1 MQDAT
6 ESSLRTEI
14 ERLRME
20 NARLKAAEC
29 QSDQAEAALRESER
43 RYRHLVDHANDILYR
58 TDRGGHFTYF
68 NPAAVRMTGYSA
80 EEILGRLYLDLIH
93 PDHRREA
100 KKLYVQQIKER
111 IPNTYF
117 EYPAV
122 RKDGNLLWLGQNVQL
137 VFEKGEVAGVQA
149 VARDITQR
157 REAEDRLRRAY
168 AELGRRVEART
179 AELRA
184 INESLEQEVAA
195 RQRVVERQRRLMQ
208 IAAAI
213 PANTALTDILRMVYD
228 AIMEV
233 GGFDRCGVLLYD
245 RESKV
250 LRGAWG
256 TSREGQPEDISHDVS
271 SVQEDY
277 PAVTDLFAGRLDYLL
292 SADYTTQHAVP
303 PGDAMYG
310 VHAHAAVPLRVG
322 QEVVGIVGVDNLLRD
337 APITEEEVAELL
349 PFVQLAA
356 VALYNARLFE
366 ELRQA
371 QEALFHSE
379 KLRAIGELASGVAHN
394 VNNVLQ
400 SVMGYA
406 ELIPMEDDPD
416 VIHAYAQTILNA
428 AAQGAEIVRRMKQFA
443 RKEMEPNRA
452 VFDLAEAAWD
462 AIELTRPAW
471 HNRAVG
477 LGASIEVITALQPQ
491 MWVFGVASEIREVLV
506 NLIKNA
512 VDAMA
517 EGGTL
522 HLHGFVENSQA
533 VLEVADTGPGMEEA
547 VRQRIFEPF
556 FTTKRMGQGVGLG
569 LSVAWGIVVRH
580 QGILTVQSAPG
591 QGTVFH
597 LRLPRVD
604 QAVIGTEAE
613 TREPGLA
620 GARLLLVED
629 EEPVAGSLA
638 RGLQASG
645 AVVAVASDAEQALR
659 WLEAHSA
666 ECEIVVSDHGMGGL
680 TGIELLRRVRDLYPH
695 LRRVLLSGWGAQVP
709 GDVDTAPAELI
720 LSKPIEKNA
729 LVAAL
734 RGLCASEATL
744 KSG

>member
-1 MQDAT
+1 MQDPS
-6 ESSLRTEI
+6 ESALRNEL
-14 ERLRME
+14 ERLRAE

-29 QSDQAEAALRESER
+29 QRDQAEAALRESER

-58 TDRGGHFTYF
+58 ADKGGHFTYF
-68 NPAAVRMTGYSA
+68 NPAAVRLMGYSA

-93 PDHRREA
+93 PDYRREA
-100 KKLYVQQIKER
+100 KKLYVRQIKEQ

-122 RKDGNLLWLGQNVQL
+122 RKDGSLLWLGQNVQL
-137 VFEKGEVAGVQA
+137 VVERGEVTGIQA

-157 REAEDRLRRAY
+157 REAEIQLQRAY
-168 AELGRRVEART
+168 AELERRVAART

-184 INESLEQEVAA
+184 INESLKQEIAA
-195 RQRVVERQRRLMQ
+195 RQRAVERQRRLMQ

-213 PANTALTDILRMVYD
+213 PASTALTDILRMVYD

-245 RESKV
+245 RETKA

-256 TSREGQPEDISHDVS
+256 TDRDGQPEDISHH
-271 SVQEDY
+271 VQFVREDH
-277 PAVTDLFAGRLDYLL
+277 PSVTDLFEGRLDYLL
-292 SADYTTQHAVP
+292 SADYTAQHAVT
-303 PGDAMYG
+303 PGDPMYG

-322 QEVVGIVGVDNLLRD
+322 QEVVGIVSVDNLLRD
-337 APITEEEVAELL
+337 APITEQEVGELL

-356 VALYNARLFE
+356 VALYNVRLFE
-366 ELRQA
+366 ELRQT

-406 ELIPMEDDPD
+406 ELIPLAEGDPD
-416 VIHAYAQTILNA
+416 VINAYAYTIMNA
-428 AAQGAEIVRRMKQFA
+428 AAQGAEIVRRMQQFA
-443 RKEMEPNRA
+443 RKEMEPNRE

-477 LGASIEVITALQPQ
+477 LGASIEVVTSLQPQ

-517 EGGTL
+517 DGGTL
-522 HLHGFVENSQA
+522 SLRGSIENSQA

-556 FTTKRMGQGVGLG
+556 FTTKRVGQGVGLG
-569 LSVAWGIVVRH
+569 LSVAWGIVSRH
-580 QGILTVQSAPG
+580 QGSLTVQSAPG
-591 QGTVFH
+591 QGTVFY
-597 LRLPRVD
+597 LRLPMTD
-604 QAVIGTEAE
+604 QAVIGTKTEM
-613 TREPGLA
+613 RDPGLA
-620 GARLLLVED
+620 GAHLLLVED
-629 EEPVAGSLA
+629 EEFVAGSLA

-645 AVVAVASDAEQALR
+645 AVVAVASNAEQALR
-659 WLEAHSA
+659 WLAAHSA
-666 ECEIVVSDHGMGGL
+666 ECEIVVSDHGMAGL

-709 GDVDTAPAELI
+709 GDVDTSAVE
-720 LSKPIEKNA
+720 
-729 LVAAL
+729 
-734 RGLCASEATL
+734 
-744 KSG
+744 